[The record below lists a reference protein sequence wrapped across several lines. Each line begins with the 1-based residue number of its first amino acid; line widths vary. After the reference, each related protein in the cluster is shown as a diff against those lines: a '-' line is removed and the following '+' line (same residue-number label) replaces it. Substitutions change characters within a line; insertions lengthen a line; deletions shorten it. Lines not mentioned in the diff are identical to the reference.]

1 MFTFIINCSG
11 NKVSNYH
18 GVKSLEVK
26 FDQIELNTMNKN
38 DLIKLIGPPSIKS
51 DFNKNKWF
59 YLERL
64 KTNQSLFKFGSQKIK
79 KNNVL
84 IVQIS
89 NSGIIIDKKLLD
101 LNNMNDVKFL
111 KNQTAKDFKNQNM
124 IYDVFTSLREK
135 INAPMRERK

>member
-1 MFTFIINCSG
+1 
-11 NKVSNYH
+11 
-18 GVKSLEVK
+18 
-26 FDQIELNTMNKN
+26 MNKN
-38 DLIKLIGPPSIKS
+38 DLVKLIGPPSIKS

>member
-1 MFTFIINCSG
+1 M
-11 NKVSNYH
+11 
-18 GVKSLEVK
+18 KSLEVK

-89 NSGIIIDKKLLD
+89 NSGIIIEKKLLD

>member
-1 MFTFIINCSG
+1 
-11 NKVSNYH
+11 
-18 GVKSLEVK
+18 VKSLEVK

-38 DLIKLIGPPSIKS
+38 DLVKLIGPPSIKS

>member
-1 MFTFIINCSG
+1 M
-11 NKVSNYH
+11 
-18 GVKSLEVK
+18 KSLEVK

-38 DLIKLIGPPSIKS
+38 DLVKLIGPPSIKS

>member
-1 MFTFIINCSG
+1 
-11 NKVSNYH
+11 
-18 GVKSLEVK
+18 VKSLEVK

>member
-1 MFTFIINCSG
+1 M
-11 NKVSNYH
+11 
-18 GVKSLEVK
+18 KSLEVK